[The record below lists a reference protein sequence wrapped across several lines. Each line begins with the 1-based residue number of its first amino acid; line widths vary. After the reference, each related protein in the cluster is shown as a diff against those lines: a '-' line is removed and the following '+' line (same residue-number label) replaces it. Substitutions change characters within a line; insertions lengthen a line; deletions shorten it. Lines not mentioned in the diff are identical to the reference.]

1 MQVQGAGPGKGISLM
16 SSLLFTIDLYPKKSH
31 HDRQSSQSHSQKP
44 NHSPSIQVSIQA
56 TSQSASHLSIHSDI
70 YPNPF
75 SMFYL
80 FPPCF
85 LRFTTQGRSNDG
97 WFCLSGRGRRWQ
109 LSTFNSY
116 KSHVAWDVVDDLIHW
131 GMRHEVWYFLYLH
144 TISKSDIAWTRTGSL
159 FSIEFSKKWL
169 CHRKFNRFFLEV

>member
-1 MQVQGAGPGKGISLM
+1 MNKCRCMEGAGKRISLM
-16 SSLLFTIDLYPKKSH
+16 LSLLFTIDLYPKNPTTTASQVSPIVRNQITAHPFKYPY
-31 HDRQSSQSHSQKP
+31 RQPGNQPSSQP
-44 NHSPSIQVSIQA
+44 
-56 TSQSASHLSIHSDI
+56 ASHPSIHSDI

-75 SMFYL
+75 SMCYL

-116 KSHVAWDVVDDLIHW
+116 KSHVAWDAVDDLIHW
-131 GMRHEVWYFLYLH
+131 GMGHEVWYFLYLH
-144 TISKSDIAWTRTGSL
+144 TISKSDIAWSRTGSL
-159 FSIEFSKKWL
+159 FSI
-169 CHRKFNRFFLEV
+169 